1 MNSVRHTSS
10 RAALIVEDDAAIRE
24 AIADVLRSD
33 GYEASSCGHGREA
46 LEYLRR
52 APHPDVIV
60 LDLMMPVMDGWEFR
74 IEQRKDPIL
83 ATIPVIALSADGTPK
98 AAAVD
103 ADAYLKKPVSAAT
116 LLNTVDRVVLLRENR
131 SLQAQLVE
139 AQRLTSL
146 GTLAAGVAHE
156 INNPLSYLM
165 LNTAFVTEM
174 LPGLLDDRNGEG
186 NGSPEALARKGDLRK
201 RLFLA
206 LAHAQDGAERIRAIV
221 HGLKMFSRPEDES
234 KAPVDVREVLES
246 AILMLQHEIDKRARL
261 VKDYRDVPRVDA
273 NEGRLGQVFLNL
285 LLNATQSLSE
295 TTKNEIRAVI
305 RHDPPYVLVEVHDT
319 GAGIPAEARG
329 RIFEPFFT
337 TKPVGSGT
345 GLGLPICHGILKSL
359 GGSLTFESEVG
370 RGSVFRVALPAAAP
384 RGAPPHP

>member
-1 MNSVRHTSS
+1 
-10 RAALIVEDDAAIRE
+10 
-24 AIADVLRSD
+24 
-33 GYEASSCGHGREA
+33 
-46 LEYLRR
+46 
-52 APHPDVIV
+52 
-60 LDLMMPVMDGWEFR
+60 
-74 IEQRKDPIL
+74 
-83 ATIPVIALSADGTPK
+83 
-98 AAAVD
+98 
-103 ADAYLKKPVSAAT
+103 
-116 LLNTVDRVVLLRENR
+116 VLLRENR

-370 RGSVFRVALPAAAP
+370 RGSVFRVALPAAVP
-384 RGAPPHP
+384 RAVPPQQ